1 MTIFPSEHRA
11 PLAALAVTALALV
24 AGPAQ
29 AEVSDD
35 QIAGWADVVLDDIA
49 ITSAED
55 IQRRVIAC
63 YAEVHDGT
71 TDLVERCTTM
81 HFTAS
86 IIEREMA
93 QAVNMDVSELYQ
105 KQVMAGII
113 ATHFERA
120 GKSVEYRN
128 AFAPRAIEIIH
139 GQMRAWMERQ

>member
-1 MTIFPSEHRA
+1 MRTP
-11 PLAALAVTALALV
+11 ALV
-24 AGPAQ
+24 LVSLFVCAAPAV

-55 IQRRVIAC
+55 IQRRVSAC
-63 YAEVHDGT
+63 YAEVYDGAS
-71 TDLVERCTTM
+71 DLVERCTTM

-86 IIEREMA
+86 IIEQEMA
-93 QAVNMDVSELYQ
+93 RTMNMEVSELYRNEI
-105 KQVMAGII
+105 MAGII

-128 AFAPRAIEIIH
+128 AFAPRAIGIIH
-139 GQMRAWMERQ
+139 GRMRAWMERQ

>member
-1 MTIFPSEHRA
+1 MR
-11 PLAALAVTALALV
+11 ALALV
-24 AGPAQ
+24 FASLFVCAAPAA
-29 AEVSDD
+29 AEVTDD
-35 QIAGWADVVLDDIA
+35 QIAGWADILLDDIE

-63 YAEVHDGT
+63 YAEVYDGNS
-71 TDLVERCTTM
+71 DLVERCTTM

-93 QAVNMDVSELYQ
+93 AAVGAEVGKLYQ
-105 KQVMAGII
+105 NEVMAGII

-120 GKSVEYRN
+120 GKSAEYRN

-139 GQMRAWMERQ
+139 GRMRAWMARQ